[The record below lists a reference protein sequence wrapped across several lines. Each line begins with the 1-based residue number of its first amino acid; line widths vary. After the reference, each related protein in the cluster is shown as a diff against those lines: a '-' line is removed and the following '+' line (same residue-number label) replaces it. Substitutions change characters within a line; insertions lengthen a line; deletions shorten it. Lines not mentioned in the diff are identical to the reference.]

1 MLKVM
6 RDSFHHLKWILIAVV
21 AAFVFGF
28 VFIDMGLGGGSV
40 GGGTGDVA
48 FAARVNGE
56 TITYNDFYRSM
67 KRLED
72 MYKQAYGQQFTPEM
86 AAQMGLAKQVL
97 DNLIDQRL
105 LTQEAR
111 RLNIE
116 ASPEEVRRKLL
127 EIPQFADNGKFIGM
141 ELYTRYVTGPLGY
154 ASTSDFE
161 NELGREIALQ
171 KMESAL
177 QSSVVVSPK
186 AVEAE
191 YRRAN
196 ENAKIRFVLLPAA
209 SQMASVS
216 VTPAEVE
223 SYYRSNQAKYT
234 HGEQRQIRYLMAD
247 YAKIRAAVKPTD
259 EELRKRYDANKAAYK
274 SPAAAHTLHILVKVD
289 PSAPA
294 DVDAAARAKA
304 QGLVQQ
310 LRAGGDFAGL
320 ARANSDDP
328 SSAGNGG
335 DMGFVT
341 AAQTV
346 EAFDRAIFSIP
357 LNVISDPIRTPEYGY
372 HIVKVVERRAEATRS
387 FEEMKPSLVAST
399 ANDMA
404 RDMAKAEINR
414 INATFKANKPANVE
428 AFVAAANDKVTSSD
442 SGWFGKSDP
451 IGTIGTHA
459 PLSQWAFAAKDGEVS
474 DPPIGTPKGI
484 VIAYLAGTRPAGV
497 SALAE
502 IKEKVEQDAKMQK
515 ARDAARTALAQMMA
529 GATAIDAIAA
539 KAGQPAQDASVGRQ
553 GSIAGLNGD
562 VSGLVDATM
571 AANVNDLKGPVIVGD
586 GAVAFQVLE
595 QKKVTPQE
603 LEQNRTTYSDQLRAQ
618 QARSLRAT
626 LLERLR
632 KGSKVEVNDEI
643 TRPTTAPTGV

>member
-1 MLKVM
+1 M

-154 ASTSDFE
+154 ASTADFE
-161 NELGREIALQ
+161 NELSREIALQ

-216 VTPAEVE
+216 VTPQEVE
-223 SYYRSNQAKYT
+223 TYYRNNQAKYT

-259 EELRKRYDANKAAYK
+259 EELRKRYDANKDAYK
-274 SPAAAHTLHILVKVD
+274 SPAAAHVLHILVKVD

-335 DMGFVT
+335 DMGFVS

-372 HIVKVVERRAEATRS
+372 HIVKVVERRAESVRS
-387 FEEMKPSLVAST
+387 FEEMKPSLMASA

-459 PLSQWAFAAKDGEVS
+459 PLSQWAFAAKQGEVS

-515 ARDAARTALAQMMA
+515 ARDAARAALAQMMA
-529 GATAIDAIAA
+529 GATTIDAIAA
-539 KAGQPAQDASVGRQ
+539 KAAQPAQDASVGRQ

-603 LEQNRTTYSDQLRAQ
+603 LEQNRTTYSDQLRVQ

-632 KGSKVEVNDEI
+632 KGAKVEVNDEI